1 METGNLEQI
10 TSTINSAVSDPV
22 ACNAEIV
29 GNYFN
34 PKRVDV
40 RLCILARA
48 AALHELVEADELGL
62 DEAFDRLV
70 EFVEPFLLP
79 LPPPKPVTKPKPTP
93 KRAPQT
99 TCDALAYE
107 LRTHGVARL
116 KDRRCLGRLSDVSTD
131 QTRRLIASLMRLRPS
146 YSAITDELLFELGK
160 LL

>member
-1 METGNLEQI
+1 MEIGNLEQI
-10 TSTINSAVSDPV
+10 TSTINSAVSNPV

-48 AALHELVEADELGL
+48 AAWHELVEADELEL
-62 DEAFDRLV
+62 DEAFDQLV
-70 EFVEPFLLP
+70 EFVEFLLLP
-79 LPPPKPVTKPKPTP
+79 LPPPKPTP

-116 KDRRCLGRLSDVSTD
+116 KYQRCLGRLGDLSTD
-131 QTRRLIASLMRLRPS
+131 QTRELIARVIRLRPS